1 MQERVSINQQPV
13 LIKRWPSEIPLFV
26 VILVVSIILWIAII
40 FGTVGIGL
48 IYALFF
54 GLIFFFAHLALIM
67 HLRGSAIQLGPN
79 QFPEIYHRV
88 VELSAKAGLKKTP
101 DAYLFQA
108 DGGLNAFA
116 TKFFRSRIVTLYT
129 DLLEACGD
137 DTTARD
143 MIIGH
148 EIGHLRSGHLNWQL
162 LTAPGRIMPF
172 LGSAYSRACEFTCD
186 RWGAALCGD
195 PAGAHR
201 GLIILAAGGVYK
213 KNVNVEAYI
222 AQQRTLDTG
231 WLTIGKWLALYPP
244 LSARVD
250 VLSRPGARPY
260 SSWKGPLRA
269 LGIMAAFVLIP
280 ILIATSIPF
289 VFQPML
295 REMGVLSND
304 FGTILSPGLAPQ
316 DSFRQ
321 PGSDTDGSADPEANS
336 GADGSPATAPSFAS
350 VAEMPSPQPA
360 PTVADERLNELAQQC
375 QAGEMQACDD
385 LYNETDFGT
394 PAEQYG
400 NTCGGR
406 LPENTEECV
415 SLVAQ

>member
-1 MQERVSINQQPV
+1 MEQRVSFNEQPV
-13 LIKRWPSEIPLFV
+13 LVKRWPSEIPLFV
-26 VILVVSIILWIAII
+26 VILVVSIILWIGII
-40 FGTVGIGL
+40 VGTMGIGL
-48 IYALFF
+48 IYVIFF
-54 GLIFFFAHLALIM
+54 GLFFFFAHLALIM

-79 QFPEIYHRV
+79 QFPEIYQRV

-148 EIGHLRSGHLNWQL
+148 EIGHLRSGHLDWQL
-162 LTAPGRIMPF
+162 LTAPGRFMPF
-172 LGSAYSRACEFTCD
+172 LGSAYSRAREFTCD

-213 KNVNVEAYI
+213 HNVNVAAYI
-222 AQQRTLDTG
+222 EQQKTLDTG
-231 WLTIGKWLALYPP
+231 WMTLGKWLALYPP

-269 LGIMAAFVLIP
+269 WGIIAAFVLIP
-280 ILIATSIPF
+280 TILAASIPF
-289 VFQPML
+289 VFQPL
-295 REMGVLSND
+295 LQELGFIRDDLGGLIE
-304 FGTILSPGLAPQ
+304 PGLAPQ
-316 DSFRQ
+316 DDSVV
-321 PGSDTDGSADPEANS
+321 PDAGTDGSVAPDASS
-336 GADGSPATAPSFAS
+336 GDASAPAIAPAFNS
-350 VAEMPSPQPA
+350 VAEMPAPQPA
-360 PTVADERLNELAQQC
+360 PTLTDERFNGLSQQC

-385 LYNETDFGT
+385 LFNETEFGS
-394 PAEQYG
+394 PGELYG
-400 NTCGGR
+400 STCGGR
-406 LPENTEECV
+406 LEENALECA
-415 SLVAQ
+415 SLIPQ